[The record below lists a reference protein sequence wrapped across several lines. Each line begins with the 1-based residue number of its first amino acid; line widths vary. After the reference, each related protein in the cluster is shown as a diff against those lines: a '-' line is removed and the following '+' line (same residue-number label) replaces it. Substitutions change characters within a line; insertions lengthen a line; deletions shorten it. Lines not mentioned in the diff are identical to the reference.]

1 MGVGAAVADVVED
14 RPLLFTF
21 DLNKTIADIDGDSHL
36 TLISRASP
44 LGPDAVRHV
53 LYEEVGLKTLPS
65 RTALTAQLRAHACQR
80 LQISP
85 DQFPYGELPVAPY
98 RLRADAPAAV
108 CKAAAYLPTAVI
120 TNTSVFADPALKPV
134 SDGLAPHVAGIH
146 ASWAMGAAKP
156 DPRAFRLAA
165 AYHGVEPARMIHVS
179 SSWHQDVVPVLSLG
193 GRAVWL
199 NPQDAT
205 VPGSE
210 TVPPGRLLVA
220 RTLSHAVDQAVDRWI
235 AEPSA

>member
-1 MGVGAAVADVVED
+1 MGAAVADVVED

-21 DLNKTIADIDGDSHL
+21 DLNKTIADIEGESHM

-44 LGPDAVRHV
+44 LGLDDVRHV
-53 LYEEVGLKTLPS
+53 LYEEIGLKTLPS
-65 RTALTAQLRAHACQR
+65 RAALTPELRERACRR
-80 LQISP
+80 LRISP
-85 DQFPYGELPVAPY
+85 EQFPYGELPVAPY

-108 CKAAAYLPTAVI
+108 CKAAAYLPTALI

-134 SDGLAPHVAGIH
+134 SDGLTPHVTGIH

-156 DPRAFRLAA
+156 DSRAFRIAA
-165 AYHGVEPARMIHVS
+165 AYHGVEPARMVHIS
-179 SSWHQDVVPVLSLG
+179 SSWHRDVVPVLSLG

-199 NPQDAT
+199 NSLDAT

-220 RTLSHAVDQAVDRWI
+220 RTLSHAVDQAIDRWI
-235 AEPSA
+235 EEPSV